1 MIDAMVAKK
10 AKKAESSVNIKEKDI
25 KNKKLPPVTVAR
37 KAESF
42 NTDALLAGL
51 NQLKQQS
58 MGSEMVVH
66 DLAESSV
73 GTAVP
78 NSHIEANE
86 IAALLGKHQLST
98 VTLDQSPTRTNQGPN
113 NDPSRLDQNW
123 STLVGGP
130 KQTI

>member
-51 NQLKQQS
+51 NQLKQ
-58 MGSEMVVH
+58 
-66 DLAESSV
+66 
-73 GTAVP
+73 
-78 NSHIEANE
+78 
-86 IAALLGKHQLST
+86 
-98 VTLDQSPTRTNQGPN
+98 
-113 NDPSRLDQNW
+113 
-123 STLVGGP
+123 
-130 KQTI
+130 